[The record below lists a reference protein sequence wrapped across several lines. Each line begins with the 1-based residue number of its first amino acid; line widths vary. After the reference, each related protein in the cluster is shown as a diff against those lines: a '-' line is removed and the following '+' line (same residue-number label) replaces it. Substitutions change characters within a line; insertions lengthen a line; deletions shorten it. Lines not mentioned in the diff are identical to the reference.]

1 MPLTS
6 LKKERWTLTFDQDL
20 KNLVQQEAFKLRIY
34 PVQLLET
41 MVRQTLNPYG
51 LTSIKNS
58 LSYVNSIR
66 KKSRNIPNKTFI
78 RDLKKWE
85 KQTF

>member
-1 MPLTS
+1 MVRIA

-41 MVRQTLNPYG
+41 MVRQNLNPYG

-58 LSYVNSIR
+58 IAYVNSVR
-66 KKSRNIPNKTFI
+66 KKNKTLSDKTFI
-78 RDLKKWE
+78 KDMKKWQ
-85 KQTF
+85 KQSF

>member
-1 MPLTS
+1 MPRTS
-6 LKKERWTLTFDQDL
+6 LNKERWTLTFDKDL
-20 KNLVQQEAFKLRIY
+20 KNKVQDEAEKLRVY

-41 MVRQTLNPYG
+41 MVRQNLNPYG

-66 KKSRNIPNKTFI
+66 KKSRSTSRSKFI
-78 RDLKKWE
+78 KDLKKWE